1 MARPQKEGM
10 DYFPH
15 DTDAVNDEKIEALRA
30 LYGNDGYA
38 FYFILLERIY
48 RTNNFELD
56 VSNAETI
63 QILARKVAV
72 TTEKF
77 KQMLDTALKWN
88 CFDADAYRERSCL
101 TSSGIKK
108 RARVVVEKR
117 KKMQKAY
124 RRQKAGVSEAETG
137 EETGQETG
145 AETPQSKEKKSK
157 AKKSKVEESKASNNK
172 NNMPPEGG
180 GAGKKQAQAGEK
192 RKETPNSGGNSL
204 NSGKNGDSRLAND
217 CRNDCQYDNKTENDI
232 TGGKAPD
239 NGHRVGNEPD
249 NSQYYNLLALVI
261 SALAGSCDN
270 NPGNGY
276 QYCNTLDSGARAN
289 NTLES
294 RIRDGNASVNG
305 KQGGSAPGN
314 GIIGDVL
321 LVNSNQGGNTPGN
334 GNKGDNIPGYRNKED
349 NAPGN
354 GRKSAS
360 VPAGGNQGCS
370 APGSGFK
377 ALENGNQYGNVPVDE
392 NWDDNT
398 LENSIRD
405 GNAFVIGKE
414 GEKIL
419 GNGNQYGNALDSGSR
434 GDNTPINGNQG
445 GNASGNGKKDGN
457 IAGNGKKDDRPR
469 LIMDYYNQVFTGLWA
484 RPLRL
489 TRERRAKIK
498 ARLRTFSADELMTAI
513 NNIRQSAFHCGEND
527 KGRVYATPEFIF
539 RNDSQVD
546 KWLKVVPRHPKRAGP
561 EPKSWGVLRQMWE
574 EGGELN

>member
-56 VSNAETI
+56 VSDAETI

-88 CFDADAYRERSCL
+88 CFDADAYKERGCL

-137 EETGQETG
+137 EETGQETE
-145 AETPQSKEKKSK
+145 AETPQSKVKERKVKKSK
-157 AKKSKVEESKASNNK
+157 TQESKAQESKASNNK

-180 GAGKKQAQAGEK
+180 GASKKRAQAGEK
-192 RKETPNSGGNSL
+192 RIETPNGGGNAP
-204 NSGKNGDSRLAND
+204 NSGKNGDSRLTND
-217 CRNDCQYDNKTENDI
+217 CRNDCQYDNKTENGI
-232 TGGKAPD
+232 TGGKAPG
-239 NGHRVGNEPD
+239 NGYRVGNAPADENWGDHVPD
-249 NSQYYNLLALVI
+249 NCGKDDDAPV
-261 SALAGSCDN
+261 
-270 NPGNGY
+270 NGY
-276 QYCNTLDSGARAN
+276 RGKKVLENGNYYGDIPGSGNRSGN
-289 NTLES
+289 MLES
-294 RIRDGNASVNG
+294 SIRDGNASVNG
-305 KQGGSAPGN
+305 KQGDNAPGS
-314 GIIGDVL
+314 GITGDIL
-321 LVNSNQGGNTPGN
+321 PVNSNQGGNTLLNDNKGDNVPGYRSEDGNAPGN
-334 GNKGDNIPGYRNKED
+334 GNKGSD
-349 NAPGN
+349 A
-354 GRKSAS
+354 
-360 VPAGGNQGCS
+360 V
-370 APGSGFK
+370 GS
-377 ALENGNQYGNVPVDE
+377 
-392 NWDDNT
+392 
-398 LENSIRD
+398 
-405 GNAFVIGKE
+405 
-414 GEKIL
+414 
-419 GNGNQYGNALDSGSR
+419 
-434 GDNTPINGNQG
+434 
-445 GNASGNGKKDGN
+445 
-457 IAGNGKKDDRPR
+457 GKKDDRPR
-469 LIMDYYNQVFTGLWA
+469 LIMDYYNQVFSGLWA

-498 ARLRTFSADELMTAI
+498 ARLRTFSVNELMAAI
-513 NNIRQSAFHCGEND
+513 SNIRQSAFHCGEND

-546 KWLKVVPRHPKRAGP
+546 KWLKAVPQHPKRAGP
-561 EPKSWGVLRQMWE
+561 EPKSWGVLREMWE
-574 EGGELN
+574 EGDKLN

>member
-88 CFDADAYRERSCL
+88 CFDANAYRERGCL

-137 EETGQETG
+137 EETGQEMG
-145 AETPQSKEKKSK
+145 AETPQSKV
-157 AKKSKVEESKASNNK
+157 KKSKVQESKASNNK
-172 NNMPPEGG
+172 NNMPPKGG
-180 GAGKKQAQAGEK
+180 GASKKQAQAGEK
-192 RKETPNSGGNSL
+192 REETLNGGDNAP
-204 NSGKNGDSRLAND
+204 NSGKNSDSISFNGY
-217 CRNDCQYDNKTENDI
+217 QYDNTPDNVV
-232 TGGKAPD
+232 TGGNAPS
-239 NGHRVGNEPD
+239 NGYREGNTPV
-249 NSQYYNLLALVI
+249 NGSQYCNLLALVI
-261 SALAGSCDN
+261 SALAGSCDST
-270 NPGNGY
+270 PGNGY

-294 RIRDGNASVNG
+294 NIREGNTSANGRQGGNAP
-305 KQGGSAPGN
+305 GSD
-314 GIIGDVL
+314 ITGDIL
-321 LVNSNQGGNTPGN
+321 LVNSNQSGNTLGN
-334 GNKGDNIPGYRNKED
+334 GNKGNNIPGYRCKDD

-354 GRKSAS
+354 GRKS
-360 VPAGGNQGCS
+360 NS
-370 APGSGFK
+370 APVR
-377 ALENGNQYGNVPVDE
+377 GN
-392 NWDDNT
+392 
-398 LENSIRD
+398 
-405 GNAFVIGKE
+405 
-414 GEKIL
+414 
-419 GNGNQYGNALDSGSR
+419 R
-434 GDNTPINGNQG
+434 GDNTQSDGNQVGNAPGG
-445 GNASGNGKKDGN
+445 GNKDGN
-457 IAGNGKKDDRPR
+457 IAGNGKKDDRLR
-469 LIMDYYNQVFTGLWA
+469 QIMDYYNQVFTGLWA

-513 NNIRQSAFHCGEND
+513 SNIRQSAFHCGEND

-546 KWLKVVPRHPKRAGP
+546 KWLKAMPQHPKRAGP
-561 EPKSWGVLRQMWE
+561 EPKSWGILRQMWE